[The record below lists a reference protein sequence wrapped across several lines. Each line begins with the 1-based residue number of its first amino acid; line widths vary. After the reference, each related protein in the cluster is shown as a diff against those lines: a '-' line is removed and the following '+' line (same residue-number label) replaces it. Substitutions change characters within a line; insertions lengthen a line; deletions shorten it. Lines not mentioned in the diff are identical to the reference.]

1 MTVKGVNVMYPLAA
15 QLRAARIAAGLTQ
28 RQLGEMCGYAGNSAE
43 RTVQHWES
51 GRSMPPLDKLRAL
64 ADALN
69 VSLDYL
75 IP

>member
-1 MTVKGVNVMYPLAA
+1 MTVKGVNRMYPLAA

-28 RQLGEMCGYAGNSAE
+28 RQLGEMCGYTGNSAE
-43 RTVQHWES
+43 RTVQNWEYGKQS
-51 GRSMPPLDKLRAL
+51 PPLDRLRAL
-64 ADALN
+64 ADALH

>member
-1 MTVKGVNVMYPLAA
+1 MTLKGVKIMYPLAA

-28 RQLGEMCGYAGNSAE
+28 KQLGLACGYIESSAE

-51 GRSMPPLDKLRAL
+51 GKQSPPLDKLRAL
-64 ADALN
+64 ADALH

>member
-1 MTVKGVNVMYPLAA
+1 MTVKGVNAMYPLAT

-43 RTVQHWES
+43 RTVQNWEYGKQS
-51 GRSMPPLDKLRAL
+51 PPLDRLRAL
-64 ADALN
+64 ADALH